1 MPQPL
6 DPDNVAD
13 SDANTAI
20 PEPVSDREA
29 WEDDLD
35 SVDPQDN
42 DRMHQ
47 TNLMPAGTFVVLA
60 TLFFAAMLFAPKFI
74 GALANLGRP
83 DVKVALGT
91 VQRIHFIGG
100 LGRDTQIDTESHSLL
115 VNGIAHVQPGTKLE
129 QRKGFWGTEVCARD
143 TGACW
148 ELLSQ

>member
-6 DPDNVAD
+6 DPNNVDD
-13 SDANTAI
+13 SNANTAI
-20 PEPVSDREA
+20 PEPVSDRDA

-47 TNLMPAGTFVVLA
+47 TNLMPTGTFVVLA
-60 TLFFAAMLFAPKFI
+60 TLFFAAMLFAPRFI

-91 VQRIHFIGG
+91 VQRIYFVGG
-100 LGRDTQIDTESHSLL
+100 LGRDTQIDTESQSLL
-115 VNGIAHVQPGTKLE
+115 VNGIAHLQPGTTLE
-129 QRKGFWGTEVCARD
+129 QRKGFWGPEVCARD
-143 TGACW
+143 TSACW
-148 ELLSQ
+148 KLVSQ